1 MNPRALLPALLLASC
16 AWDAPLAQSPDSVSN
31 VISGTVVVN
40 AETVTGT
47 VLVLLYAADDPPPP
61 DGTGR
66 PVTLASLDASRFSGS
81 AGVQS
86 APFAITEVPDG
97 DWLVVALLDNDH
109 DFHPLVEATGG
120 ATCGDML
127 GSYLAD
133 LSTGEI
139 GVVSTEGGE
148 LVDGVT
154 VLVGSEVPLERPAF
168 TFKQNTVSRS
178 DEAPVLTISAT
189 DVNAISED
197 LDGNPWTVLDLT
209 GPLDID
215 AVLAGTAA
223 YDPCDVAFNLW
234 IPDDDGAFDGNPH
247 PNPAYAELGLI
258 EIWPRFYL
266 QYLGDDLEEGE
277 SYVSEAVWATP
288 VLSPLAFQSAFL
300 SGALAFDTIIPQSSL
315 DLYFPPVAVH
325 RLPDGTEATVQG
337 ADVPAGA
344 WSLTVVSITGQTW
357 TLPNDLSAFPSGS
370 STYVPS
376 QQALTVNLQ

>member
-1 MNPRALLPALLLASC
+1 
-16 AWDAPLAQSPDSVSN
+16 
-31 VISGTVVVN
+31 
-40 AETVTGT
+40 
-47 VLVLLYAADDPPPP
+47 
-61 DGTGR
+61 
-66 PVTLASLDASRFSGS
+66 VTLASVAARNFSGS
-81 AGVQS
+81 GGVQS

-97 DWLVVALLDNDH
+97 DWLVVALLDHDG

-133 LSTGEI
+133 LSTGEL
-139 GVVSTEGGE
+139 GVVSTQGGE

-154 VLVGSEVPLERPAF
+154 LIVGSEMPLERPAF
-168 TFKQNTVSRS
+168 VFEQNTVSRS
-178 DEAPVLTISAT
+178 DEAPVLSVSAT
-189 DVNAISED
+189 DVMAVSQD
-197 LDGNPWTVLDLT
+197 LGGNPWTVLDLT

-234 IPDDDGAFDGNPH
+234 IPDDDGAGDGNPH
-247 PNPAYAELGLI
+247 PNAAYAAQGLI

-266 QYLGDDLEEGE
+266 QYLGDDLEAGE

-288 VLSPLAFQSAFL
+288 VLSPLTFQSAFL
-300 SGALAFDTIIPQSSL
+300 SGALAFNTIIPQSSL

-325 RLPDGTEATVQG
+325 RLPDGTEESVQG

-344 WSLTVVSITGQTW
+344 WSLTAVSITGQTW

-370 STYVPS
+370 STYDPS